1 MVCVRKE
8 KKKYNV
14 SVILMDFVAAK
25 LLAFSFMTT
34 AIHYMAMVI
43 VWPVNQTCLTT
54 NTIPVDKRYMVLTEN
69 QIKPKPQSTY

>member
-1 MVCVRKE
+1 MVCVTKE
-8 KKKYNV
+8 KKCNV
-14 SVILMDFVAAK
+14 SVIIMDFTAAK
-25 LLAFSFMTT
+25 LLTFSFMTT

-43 VWPVNQTCLTT
+43 VWPVSQTCLTT